1 MSERITFHI
10 DPKGLKDVQAI
21 FCDIDGTL
29 IDSKSQLNPETVI
42 AVERIKDRIPFFLIS
57 GRNVLGMQSIYDT
70 LGLDTPMVSMN
81 GAFISTPPGKVLAK
95 QPLEKDQA
103 WAICQEVLHHF
114 PEVSLNFYTPDE
126 WFSSPLQT
134 PYLDDEKKILGL
146 EPLVYKD
153 VREVFIKNLIKM
165 ILLGDKEVLDRVYDH
180 LTSRFHDVTIIHNT
194 DHYIEVYSGLADK
207 GKAIDFLLEAF
218 KVHGQHALCI
228 GDSFIDLPMFDHC
241 AYGVAVANARES
253 VLAKANIVTLSNNE
267 LGVKKILDLL

>member
-1 MSERITFHI
+1 MSESITFHI
-10 DPKGLKDVQAI
+10 DPEGLHDVQAI

-29 IDSKSQLNPETVI
+29 IDSESHLHPETI
-42 AVERIKDRIPFFLIS
+42 LAVERIKDRIPFFLVS

-81 GAFISTPPGKVLAK
+81 GAFISIPHGKVLSK

-134 PYLDDEKKILGL
+134 PYLEREMKILSMG
-146 EPLVYKD
+146 PTFYKD
-153 VREVFIKNLIKM
+153 VREVFTKNLVKM
-165 ILLGDKEVLDRVYDH
+165 ILLGEKEVLDRVYDH
-180 LTSRFHDVTIIHNT
+180 LSSRFHEITIIHNS

-207 GKAIDFLLEAF
+207 GTAIAFLLESL
-218 KVHGQHALCI
+218 KLTPEQALCL
-228 GDSFIDLPMFDHC
+228 GDALIDLPMFDHC
-241 AYGVAVANARES
+241 RYGVAVANARES